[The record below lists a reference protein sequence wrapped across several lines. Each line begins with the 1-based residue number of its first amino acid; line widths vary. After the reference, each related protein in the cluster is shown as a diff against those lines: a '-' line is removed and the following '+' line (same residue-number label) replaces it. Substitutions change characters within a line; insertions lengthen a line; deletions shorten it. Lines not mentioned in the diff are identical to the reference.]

1 MHCMFAVLLIL
12 KHKTMTTRSN
22 EEIEARKAENTR
34 NLIKHYTEELTR
46 ENLRPS
52 SRRYYSDMI
61 IALSDDQDNG
71 EKKREINA
79 FWNDIEAKRDAD
91 NNKIEFLQETI
102 EYLRELVVE
111 VSNPEN
117 SMIRRNAI
125 VREVKNK
132 GFYGHIRGRINER
145 IRDERDREAAAIAK
159 KDAEYNDKLKEALK
173 RIS

>member
-1 MHCMFAVLLIL
+1 MFAVLLIL

-34 NLIKHYTEELTR
+34 NLINHYTQELTR

-61 IALSDDQDNG
+61 IALSDDQDG
-71 EKKREINA
+71 VKKREINE

-102 EYLRELVVE
+102 EYLRELIVE
-111 VSNPEN
+111 AANPEN

-159 KDAEYNDKLKEALK
+159 KDAEYNNKLKEALK

>member
-1 MHCMFAVLLIL
+1 MHRMFAVLLIL

-61 IALSDDQDNG
+61 VALTDDQDG
-71 EKKREINA
+71 IKKREINE

-102 EYLRELVVE
+102 EYLRELIVE
-111 VSNPEN
+111 VAKPEN

-159 KDAEYNDKLKEALK
+159 KDAEYNNKLKEALK

>member
-1 MHCMFAVLLIL
+1 MHRMFALLLIL

-61 IALSDDQDNG
+61 VALTDDQDG
-71 EKKREINA
+71 VKKREINE

-102 EYLRELVVE
+102 EYLRELIVE
-111 VSNPEN
+111 VANPEK

-145 IRDERDREAAAIAK
+145 IRDERDREVAAIAK
-159 KDAEYNDKLKEALK
+159 KDAEYNNKLKEALK